1 MLMLVE
7 DWKLAVDRKELVTIL
22 STDMSKGFDSL
33 SHSLIIKKLSAY
45 GFRSG
50 SLELIRSF
58 FDKRSNRVK
67 INGHTSDWRTM
78 KRGCPQGSSFG
89 PLLWNMFQND
99 IAFYVDESNLTIY
112 ADDHKMYVAGKNH
125 EAVESKLKTQGQLAL
140 IWYKNN
146 FLLAN
151 IDKFQSL
158 TINPRNIDADNKS
171 NVLIID
177 DHKINKTE
185 HIKLL
190 GVYID
195 ESLNFTKH
203 TSETCTKA
211 SQKVGVLVRLRNLI
225 PCQAKLIPYKTA
237 IMSHLTYCHL
247 VWHSCRS
254 SDRRKIERVQERA
267 LRAVFKS
274 TTETYE
280 ALLERAELP
289 TLYNRR
295 LQDVATLM
303 YKVKNNLVPS
313 CVSEI
318 FTRKD
323 NRYHLRNSDFKT
335 PRFNTICYGKHSIR
349 YQGPLLR
356 SKLDRKTRELPS
368 LHSFKANIRK
378 IDLAS
383 QLDNNSNCCN
393 LCNM

>member
-1 MLMLVE
+1 
-7 DWKLAVDRKELVTIL
+7 
-22 STDMSKGFDSL
+22 
-33 SHSLIIKKLSAY
+33 
-45 GFRSG
+45 
-50 SLELIRSF
+50 
-58 FDKRSNRVK
+58 
-67 INGHTSDWRTM
+67 
-78 KRGCPQGSSFG
+78 
-89 PLLWNMFQND
+89 MFQND
-99 IAFYVDESNLTIY
+99 IAFYADESNLTIY

-140 IWYKNN
+140 IRYNNN
-146 FLLAN
+146 FLLVN

-203 TSETCTKA
+203 ISETCTKA

-225 PCQAKLIPYKTA
+225 PCQAKLILYKTA
-237 IMSHLTYCHL
+237 IMPHLTYYHL
-247 VWHSCRS
+247 VWNSCRS
-254 SDRRKIERVQERA
+254 SDRRKIDRVQERA

-274 TTETYE
+274 TTEIYE
-280 ALLERAELP
+280 ALLERAKLP

-295 LQDVATLM
+295 LRDLATLM
-303 YKVKNNLVPS
+303 YEVKNNLVPS
-313 CVSEI
+313 CISEI
-318 FTRKD
+318 FTQKD
-323 NRYHLRNSDFKT
+323 SRYHLKNSDFET

-349 YQGPLLR
+349 YQGSLLW
-356 SKLDRKTRELPS
+356 SKLDRKTRQLPS
-368 LHSFKANIRK
+368 LHFFKANIRK
-378 IDLAS
+378 RDLAS
-383 QLDNNSNCCN
+383 QLDNNSNYCN

>member
-1 MLMLVE
+1 ME
-7 DWKLAVDRKELVTIL
+7 
-22 STDMSKGFDSL
+22 
-33 SHSLIIKKLSAY
+33 
-45 GFRSG
+45 
-50 SLELIRSF
+50 
-58 FDKRSNRVK
+58 
-67 INGHTSDWRTM
+67 
-78 KRGCPQGSSFG
+78 RGCPQGSSFG

-99 IAFYVDESNLTIY
+99 ITFYVDESNLTIS
-112 ADDHKMYVAGKNH
+112 ADDHKMYVTGKNH
-125 EAVESKLKTQGQLAL
+125 EADESKLKTQGQLAL

-190 GVYID
+190 GVNIG

-203 TSETCTKA
+203 ISETCTKA
-211 SQKVGVLVRLRNLI
+211 SQKVGVLVRLRNLM
-225 PCQAKLIPYKTA
+225 PCQAKLILYKTA
-237 IMSHLTYCHL
+237 IMPHLTYCHL
-247 VWHSCRS
+247 VWNSCRS

-274 TTETYE
+274 TAETYKE
-280 ALLERAELP
+280 LLERAKLP

-295 LQDVATLM
+295 LRDVATLK
-303 YKVKNNLVPS
+303 YKVKSNLVPS

-318 FTRKD
+318 FARKD
-323 NRYHLRNSDFKT
+323 NRYHLRNSDFET

-349 YQGPLLR
+349 YQGPLLW
-356 SKLDRKTRELPS
+356 SKLIRKTRELPS

-383 QLDNNSNCCN
+383 KLDNNSNCCN
-393 LCNM
+393 LCSM